1 MCKNIYYIYNIYLY
15 YLISMLIYLTSEFIN
30 KDIIDTII
38 NGVIN
43 LLFINVQSL

>member
-1 MCKNIYYIYNIYLY
+1 MCKNIYYIYNTHLY
-15 YLISMLIYLTSEFIN
+15 YLISMLIYLINEYIN

-43 LLFINVQSL
+43 LLFINI